1 MVTIRESKNGLT
13 FEVRVTPHASRTQI
27 AGIEDEALKVKV
39 TAQPREGEANA
50 ACVAILAK
58 SLGLKRGQV
67 EIISGVKSRK
77 KIVLVKGTNI
87 KDLEEKIKKFACC

>member
-27 AGIEDEALKVKV
+27 AGIEDEALRVKV

-50 ACVAILAK
+50 ACVVILAEI
-58 SLGLKRGQV
+58 SGLKEGKWKLSPASNQ
-67 EIISGVKSRK
+67 EK
-77 KIVLVKGTNI
+77 KI
-87 KDLEEKIKKFACC
+87 CW